1 MGPVAL
7 PKSSLPGLKPVRI
20 KPKHVGRLN
29 GETNLLC
36 NHLAMAKV
44 YQLSQLQ
51 TEHLRPTGYESCR
64 AWFCWSKKMAT
75 FIRPQRIVYGLLEI
89 RWAPFVFGR
98 VTPQGLRGNDGAS

>member
-44 YQLSQLQ
+44 YLNS
-51 TEHLRPTGYESCR
+51 RRS
-64 AWFCWSKKMAT
+64 
-75 FIRPQRIVYGLLEI
+75 I
-89 RWAPFVFGR
+89 
-98 VTPQGLRGNDGAS
+98 